1 MNWSCHITSVRS
13 RFIVQNNHEPM
24 RKFSESGNMYRKIL
38 VLICLFVNFHDLTA
52 SPDRYNEELFIKAL
66 HSGHVYTYFQ
76 FTTEWIIQN
85 NESFYHTHLV
95 ARPLAE
101 IISKYDLMEL
111 HVSLTNGLWRYE
123 SWGYPVVDSPGGAEV
138 TVWFNAQNR
147 TDEYIDEQWKELCG
161 ILSGLLCASFSFIDK
176 SNTVEPEYTFR
187 PTFSPGTGKASL
199 NNVDTNK
206 YRIRY
211 ATLPREIV
219 CTENLTPWKKLLPG
233 SSRYGGTRSLLNSG
247 FIHTTNY
254 HSLGLHVR
262 RLARTPVKSQPKT
275 SSNQAMELLEIKQT
289 VNCVFDTKITSNS
302 QDWSLRKLFGQGM
315 DGAHDLAESTKIYVD
330 ITDANYILSPEPTKT
345 ITTQRGGTTTTLA
358 VYDVKEQFKNQLF
371 SIAGIYPSNDNT
383 NAAPIVSLSA
393 PPPLY
398 AKRFLLGVGQER
410 GKILTKITN
419 THWAALNVVLQENL
433 PWFVP
438 VYLHTLTITVN
449 GVNKKIKPNA
459 IKYKPGRLRERPSQL
474 EIAFKIPNRC
484 TVDVA
489 IDFDYV
495 FLKWLEYPPDA
506 NHGHYIGSAILVTQ
520 LPVARNYTAIPIDGH
535 LFADSFNAS
544 RPNGYLI
551 NIRTESLL
559 ITLPTPDFS
568 MPYNVICLACTVV
581 ALAFGPIHNFSTKKL
596 TFSKKSKDGTE
607 SAAPKSLLAKIK
619 AIFKK

>member
-1 MNWSCHITSVRS
+1 M
-13 RFIVQNNHEPM
+13 
-24 RKFSESGNMYRKIL
+24 
-38 VLICLFVNFHDLTA
+38 
-52 SPDRYNEELFIKAL
+52 
-66 HSGHVYTYFQ
+66 
-76 FTTEWIIQN
+76 
-85 NESFYHTHLV
+85 
-95 ARPLAE
+95 
-101 IISKYDLMEL
+101 
-111 HVSLTNGLWRYE
+111 
-123 SWGYPVVDSPGGAEV
+123 
-138 TVWFNAQNR
+138 
-147 TDEYIDEQWKELCG
+147 CG
-161 ILSGLLCASFSFIDK
+161 ILSGLFCASFSFIDK

-187 PTFSPGTGKASL
+187 PTFSPGTGKSSL
-199 NNVDTNK
+199 NTVDTSK

-233 SSRYGGTRSLLNSG
+233 NRHEGIRSLLNSG
-247 FIHTTNY
+247 HIHTTNY

-262 RLARTPVKSQPKT
+262 RLARSPAKS
-275 SSNQAMELLEIKQT
+275 MEMLEIKQT
-289 VNCVFDTKITSNS
+289 VNLVFDTKITSNS
-302 QDWSLRKLFGQGM
+302 RDWSLRKLFGQGM
-315 DGAHDLAESTKIYVD
+315 DGAHGLAESSKIYVD
-330 ITDANYILSPEPTKT
+330 ITDANFKLSPEPTK
-345 ITTQRGGTTTTLA
+345 IISSQRGGSTTTFA
-358 VYDVKEQFKNQLF
+358 VYDAKKSFKNQLF
-371 SIAGIYPSNDNT
+371 SIAGIYPTEDEAINIPT
-383 NAAPIVSLSA
+383 VSISA
-393 PPPLY
+393 PPPLS

-419 THWAALNVVLQENL
+419 THWTTLNVVLQENL

-449 GVNKKIKPNA
+449 GVNKRIEANA

-474 EIAFKIPNRC
+474 EIAFKIPNRS

-506 NHGHYIGSAILVTQ
+506 NHGHYIGSAILVAQ
-520 LPVARNYTAIPIDGH
+520 LPVARNYTALPIDGH

-544 RPNGYLI
+544 RSQGYLV

-596 TFSKKSKDGTE
+596 TYSKSKTSDE
-607 SAAPKSLLAKIK
+607 APKSILAKIK
-619 AIFKK
+619 ALLSFKK